1 MNNAGTVRR
10 AALVRTA
17 VRAAARDGALGELPV
32 GLKIGV
38 RSGVDTI
45 AIELDDAPADW
56 TITVEPAGNA
66 PLSDRAGSPA
76 ACELAGKLISIAQQ
90 HAPGWPCYVLLG
102 TPNGGGIRIATAAT
116 TTEQALSGPAVPS

>member
-10 AALVRTA
+10 AALVRAA
-17 VRAAARDGALGELPV
+17 VRAAARDGALGELPA

-56 TITVEPAGNA
+56 TITAEPAGNT
-66 PLSDRAGSPA
+66 PFPDRAGSAA
-76 ACELAGKLISIAQQ
+76 ACELAGKLISIARQ
-90 HAPGWPCYVLLG
+90 HAPGRPAYVLLG
-102 TPNGGGIRIATAAT
+102 TPNGDGIRIATGAT
-116 TTEQALSGPAVPS
+116 TTQQALSGPAVPN